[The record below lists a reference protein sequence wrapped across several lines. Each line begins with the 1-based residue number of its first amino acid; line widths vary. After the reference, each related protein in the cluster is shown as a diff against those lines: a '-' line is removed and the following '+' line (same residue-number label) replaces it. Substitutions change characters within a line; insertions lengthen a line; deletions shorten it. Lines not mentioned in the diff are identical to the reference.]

1 MSDAPKKSYR
11 TGVLLLLTLVYGF
24 NFIDRQIVGILAPWI
39 QTDLDLTNTQLGLLI
54 GLAFA
59 AFYTIMGI
67 PLAFLA
73 DRINRV
79 SLLSAALAVW
89 SGFTALTG
97 VSQNFLHIAFARVG
111 VGIGE
116 AGGSPP
122 SHSMISDFYG
132 KEERAGALG
141 VYSLGIPLGIMVA
154 YFLTAA
160 LMGSDPDTVDW
171 RRIFI
176 LLGFMGLFLAVIVR
190 LMVVEPQRGA
200 IDAEGTPDLPSIK
213 FNDSYKS
220 LAMFLGFIV
229 AFAFLT
235 QLLNAS
241 DMFLGTSLNWDVVT
255 IMIML
260 FGVIVAIMTRL
271 SIQTPEKRKLIGK
284 QPKTTKAPSG
294 YIPLG
299 QSFRDANLPPRALV
313 FGGVLAALIIGVITG
328 IVSILV
334 LVLVSFFLITMFLL
348 SLQPGVMT
356 ILSIKSWWWM
366 ALGIA
371 FASFASYAISGFQTK
386 FLRLL
391 DPDFSPRTFIIWIG
405 IINGTFYVAGTF
417 FGAKLVD
424 WRAKKDIRA
433 YGTIPAISILL
444 AFPLAMAAF
453 WAPSVVLHLAIGA
466 ALQLCLGVYLGPSF
480 AIAQTLA
487 PIKLRAMSTAL
498 FFFVLNMIALGG
510 GPTFAGAMIDVFINK
525 GAGELGATRSAM
537 YVTFGAYILAFF
549 FYMLVRKSLPKD
561 WADAEAR
568 NEQASST

>member
-1 MSDAPKKSYR
+1 MAGQNPTKGYR
-11 TGVLLLLTLVYGF
+11 TFVLLLLTLVYGF

-39 QTDLDLTNTQLGLLI
+39 QADLGLTNTQLGLLV

-73 DRINRV
+73 DRMNRV
-79 SLLSAALAVW
+79 TLLSIALAVW

-97 VSQNFLHIAFARVG
+97 YAQNFMHIALARVG

-141 VYSLGIPLGIMVA
+141 VYSLGIPLGIMSA

-160 LMGSDPDTVDW
+160 LLGTDPNNVNW
-171 RRIFI
+171 RRVFI
-176 LLGFMGLFLAVIVR
+176 ILGITGITLAVIVKLAIR
-190 LMVVEPQRGA
+190 EPVRGA
-200 IDAEGTPDLPSIK
+200 MEA
-213 FNDSYKS
+213 
-220 LAMFLGFIV
+220 
-229 AFAFLT
+229 
-235 QLLNAS
+235 
-241 DMFLGTSLNWDVVT
+241 
-255 IMIML
+255 
-260 FGVIVAIMTRL
+260 GV
-271 SIQTPEKRKLIGK
+271 KK
-284 QPKTTKAPSG
+284 PSG
-294 YIPLG
+294 YISLG
-299 QSFRDANLPPRALV
+299 QSFVQSNLLPRIII
-313 FGGVLAALIIGVITG
+313 FGGLLALLIGCWALDYISWVFVVPFVIF
-328 IVSILV
+328 IV
-334 LVLVSFFLITMFLL
+334 TMFLL

-386 FLRLL
+386 YLRLL

-405 IINGTFYVAGTF
+405 IINGTFYVAGTY

-424 WRAKKDIRA
+424 LKAKVDIRA

-444 AFPLAMAAF
+444 AFPLAIATF
-453 WAPSVVLHLAIGA
+453 WAPSIAMHLMIGA
-466 ALQLCLGVYLGPSF
+466 ILQLCLGVYLGPSF

-510 GPTFAGAMIDVFINK
+510 GPTFAGAMIDAFLGK
-525 GAGELGATRSAM
+525 GETELNATRLAM
-537 YVTFGAYILAFF
+537 YVTFGAYILAFI
-549 FYMLVRKSLPKD
+549 FYMMVRITLPKD
-561 WADAEAR
+561 WAEAEAR
-568 NEQASST
+568 NSQTADTFD

>member
-1 MSDAPKKSYR
+1 MKQDKAKAKVSSKYR
-11 TGVLLLLTLVYGF
+11 TFALLLLTLVYGF

-39 QTDLDLTNTQLGLLI
+39 QADLNLTNTQLGLLV

-73 DRINRV
+73 DRMNRV
-79 SLLSAALAVW
+79 TLLSLALAVW

-97 VSQNFLHIAFARVG
+97 YAQNFVHIALARVG

-122 SHSMISDFYG
+122 SHSMISDFYA

-141 VYSLGIPLGIMVA
+141 VYSLGIPLGIMSA

-160 LMGSDPDTVDW
+160 LLGADAESVNW

-176 LLGFMGLFLAVIVR
+176 TLGIFGILLAVIVKIAIR
-190 LMVVEPQRGA
+190 EPERGA
-200 IDAEGTPDLPSIK
+200 MEVG
-213 FNDSYKS
+213 
-220 LAMFLGFIV
+220 M
-229 AFAFLT
+229 
-235 QLLNAS
+235 
-241 DMFLGTSLNWDVVT
+241 
-255 IMIML
+255 
-260 FGVIVAIMTRL
+260 
-271 SIQTPEKRKLIGK
+271 
-284 QPKTTKAPSG
+284 KAPSG

-299 QSFRDANLPPRALV
+299 QSFSQSNLPPRIGI
-313 FGGVLAALIIGVITG
+313 FGGLLALLIGAWALGYISWVFVIPFVIF
-328 IVSILV
+328 IV
-334 LVLVSFFLITMFLL
+334 TMFLL

-391 DPDFSPRTFIIWIG
+391 EPDFSPRTFIIWIG
-405 IINGTFYVAGTF
+405 IINGTFYVAGTY

-424 WRAKKDIRA
+424 WKAKTDIRA
-433 YGTIPAISILL
+433 YGTIPAISILFAL
-444 AFPLAMAAF
+444 PLAVAAF
-453 WAPSVVLHLAIGA
+453 WAPSIALHLMIGA

-487 PIKLRAMSTAL
+487 PVKLRAMSTAL

-510 GPTFAGAMIDVFINK
+510 GPTFAGVMIDVFL
-525 GAGELGATRSAM
+525 GRGETELNATRLAM
-537 YVTFGAYILAFF
+537 YVTFGAYFLSFI
-549 FYMLVRKSLPKD
+549 FYMLVRQTLPSD
-561 WADAEAR
+561 WAAAEAR
-568 NEQASST
+568 NEG